1 MNTPNILRALWRR
14 LPLPPQTKARI
25 RQALLRQSPALQ
37 AAMGTAAVSTL
48 PATLTMQT
56 VAAPMAATEM
66 TAAETPMAAPHD
78 VLNTLCRQ
86 PGRITARGQRDWIV
100 FGIIGWDF
108 RIQRPQHLAR
118 ELARAGETVFYIE
131 PNFVA
136 DAQPGFQVRQLDPD
150 LSLFAV
156 QLHLKGAPQIYFA
169 HADADQSG
177 QLAQSMALLWAQW
190 GIHAATAM
198 VQHPY
203 WTPLALSLPNTLQ
216 VYDCMDHHEGFG
228 GMPQDLVALEHEYM
242 ARADVVTV
250 TSQWL
255 HDWAA
260 SQGRSDAVVVRNGCD
275 YDHFH
280 APVGTPYQA
289 SPPRK
294 VIGYFGAI
302 AHWFD
307 VELVAKLAQRFSD
320 CEILLVGDDT
330 QQAGR
335 TLGRFANVR
344 MLGERPYGELPQFLH
359 GFDVCLLPF
368 LQIPLTLATNPVKVY
383 EYLCAGAEV
392 VCTDLPEIAQFG
404 DLVHRAGSHEA
415 FIAAVDR
422 ALNAP
427 ADAAQRARRRAFALG
442 QTWSYRAQA
451 LRQSVETVQWPS
463 VSVVVLTYNNWAY
476 TKACLQSLF
485 TRTQY
490 PGNWEVVVADN
501 ASTDETVD
509 RLKEWA
515 EEEPRMKLVL
525 NSSNLGFSAGN
536 NTGLAAA
543 TGDYLVL
550 LNNDTVV
557 TDGWLLTMLRH
568 FQGDSTLGLLGP
580 ATNHIGNES
589 KVPVHYDTLHQMP
602 AAARGWTLAHMGQ
615 TYAMRTLAFFCVM
628 MPRTVYDK
636 VGPLDENFGRGFF
649 EDDDY
654 CRRIEQLG
662 LRMACADDV
671 LVHHRLSASFDKVDS
686 GERQALFTR
695 NKAYYESKW
704 GEWVPHVYRKH

>member
-1 MNTPNILRALWRR
+1 MSTLAILRTLWRK
-14 LPLPPQTKARI
+14 LPLAPQTKARI
-25 RQALLRQSPALQ
+25 RQVLWRLGPTRSSAANVPPAPTPAT
-37 AAMGTAAVSTL
+37 AAGTAAAL
-48 PATLTMQT
+48 QL
-56 VAAPMAATEM
+56 
-66 TAAETPMAAPHD
+66 
-78 VLNTLCRQ
+78 LCRQ
-86 PGRITARGQRDWIV
+86 PRRFTPAGQRDWIV

-136 DAQPGFQVRQLDPD
+136 DARPGAQVRQLDPD
-150 LSLFAV
+150 LPLFAV
-156 QLHLKGAPQIYFA
+156 QLHLQGAPQIYFEPA
-169 HADADQSG
+169 SADQAG
-177 QLAQSMALLWAQW
+177 QLALSMAQLWAQW
-190 GIHAATAM
+190 GIEAATAM

-203 WTPLALSLPNTLQ
+203 WAPLALSLPNSLQ

-228 GMPQDLVALEHEYM
+228 GMPQGLVALEHAYM
-242 ARADVVTV
+242 ARADVTTV

-260 SQGRSDAVVVRNGCD
+260 ARERGDAVVVRNGCD

-280 APVGTPYQA
+280 APTAHPYQT
-289 SPPRK
+289 SPPRR

-307 VELVAKLAQRFSD
+307 VELVAKLAQRFAD

-330 QQAGR
+330 VQAGR
-335 TLGRFANVR
+335 TLSRWPNVR
-344 MLGERPYGELPQFLH
+344 MLGERPYGELPHFLH

-368 LQIPLTLATNPVKVY
+368 QRIPLTLATNPVKVY
-383 EYLCAGAEV
+383 EYLCAGSEV

-404 DLVHRAGSHEA
+404 DLVHKAGTHAE
-415 FIAAVDR
+415 FLDAVDR
-422 ALNAP
+422 ALHAP
-427 ADAAQRARRRAFALG
+427 ADAALRARRQAFARS
-442 QTWSYRAQA
+442 QTWAARAQQ
-451 LRQSVETVQWPS
+451 LRACMAAVQLPS

-476 TKACLQSLF
+476 TQACLHSLF
-485 TRTQY
+485 TRTDY
-490 PGNWEVVVADN
+490 PGRLEVVVADN
-501 ASTDETVD
+501 ASSDETVG
-509 RLKEWA
+509 RLKDWA
-515 EEEPRMKLVL
+515 EREPRMKLVL
-525 NSSNLGFSAGN
+525 NERNLGFSAGN

-543 TGDYLVL
+543 TGDYLVM

-557 TDGWLLTMLRH
+557 TRGWLTTLLRH
-568 FQGDSTLGLLGP
+568 FQDDPQLGLLGP

-589 KVPVHYDTLHQMP
+589 KVPVHYDTLEQMP
-602 AAARGWTLAHMGQ
+602 GTARGWTLQHMGQ
-615 TYAMRTLAFFCVM
+615 RYPMRTLAFFCVM
-628 MPRTVYDK
+628 MPRAVYER
-636 VGPLDENFGRGFF
+636 VGPMDEGFGRGFF

-662 LRMACADDV
+662 LRLACADDV

-686 GERQALFTR
+686 GERKALFER

-704 GEWVPHVYRKH
+704 GPWVPHSYRPS